1 MGTADSCFLE
11 NRATQ
16 KLSKN
21 HLFIFVIFW
30 VIEMSSSFR
39 LTTKTLPTVQK
50 AFGLRMMSGD
60 GSGVGH
66 GGGGGGSIRE
76 AGGSFGKMEAAREEQ
91 YFRQKQAEQLAKMK
105 DHHEEEIETHRKHI
119 EMHKEAIK
127 RHEQKMKNLEAE
139 HKDCH

>member
-1 MGTADSCFLE
+1 MGCFLE

-21 HLFIFVIFW
+21 HLLIFVIFR

-91 YFRQKQAEQLAKMK
+91 YFRQKQAEQLSKMK
-105 DHHEEEIETHRKHI
+105 DSIHDEIDYHQKEIREHEEAMQR
-119 EMHKEAIK
+119 
-127 RHEQKMKNLEAE
+127 
-139 HKDCH
+139 HKDKLKQLKDLEH